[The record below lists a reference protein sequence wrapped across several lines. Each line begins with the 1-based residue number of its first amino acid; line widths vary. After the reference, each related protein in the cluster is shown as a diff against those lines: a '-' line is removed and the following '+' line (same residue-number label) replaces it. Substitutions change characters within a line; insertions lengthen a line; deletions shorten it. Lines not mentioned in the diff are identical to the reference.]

1 MRIENHEEIR
11 LLIDKQL
18 GETLARDEEKFLQEH
33 LKSCEECRKYQ
44 AGVRAVVTAMEGF
57 TFEVAPELNARV
69 QRSMQEAVSQ
79 IEGQEQERSQ
89 MRTASLFA
97 FVLSFLGS
105 SLVWPVSDFLAA
117 RFEISAGVTD
127 LILLLLWVGP
137 SLLVSLLLPVVSSLL
152 NRPAEKGWR
161 S

>member
-18 GETLARDEEKFLQEH
+18 GETLARDEDKFLVEH
-33 LKSCEECRKYQ
+33 LESCEECQKYR
-44 AGVRAVVTAMEGF
+44 AGARDVVAAMEGF

-69 QRSMQEAVSQ
+69 HRSMQEAVSQ
-79 IEGQEQERSQ
+79 MEAQEQERKQ
-89 MRTASLFA
+89 MRVASLFA

-105 SLVWPVSDFLAA
+105 SVVWPVSDFLAA

-127 LILLLLWVGP
+127 LILLLLWVAP
-137 SLLVSLLLPVVSSLL
+137 SLLVSLLLPVISSLL
-152 NRPAEKGWR
+152 NRQAEKGWR